1 MTDKRIILVTG
12 ASRGIGRAAALQLAE
27 EGAHVIAL
35 ARSKLALEEVGDK
48 IMAAGGEATLVP
60 LDLTDHE
67 GIIRLGEALMD
78 RFGRL
83 DGWVANAAI
92 LGTIG
97 PLATIGPRS
106 FEQTINVNLTANWR
120 LISALTPVLQNS
132 KSPHIVFV
140 TSSVARR
147 PRAFWGPYQT
157 AKAGL
162 EALALGWADETDAL
176 GFKINLFDPGGTR
189 TGMRAEAM
197 PGEDPLTLPT
207 PESVAEKLV
216 PLLSPEE
223 QRSGALIRA
232 REET

>member
-1 MTDKRIILVTG
+1 MADKRTILVTG
-12 ASRGIGRAAALQLAE
+12 ASRGIGRAVALRLAE

-60 LDLTDHE
+60 LDLADHE
-67 GIIRLGEALMD
+67 GVLRLGEALLD
-78 RFGRL
+78 RFGKL

-97 PLATIGPRS
+97 PLATVGPRS
-106 FEQTINVNLTANWR
+106 FEQTIDVNLTANWR

-132 KSPHIVFV
+132 ESPRIVFV
-140 TSSVARR
+140 TSSVARK
-147 PRAFWGPYQT
+147 PRAFWGPYQA

-162 EALALGWADETDAL
+162 EALALGWADETQAL

-197 PGEDPLTLPT
+197 PGEDPLKLPT
-207 PESVAEKLV
+207 PETVAEKLT
-216 PLLSPEE
+216 PLVLS
-223 QRSGALIRA
+223 LIHI
-232 REET
+232 